1 MKDAKWIFFD
11 LDGTLNKFYEVEGWL
26 DMLIASNPAPYKLA
40 RPNVNMNLLARK
52 LNKLQRAGYKL
63 GIISWLSKTSTPAYD
78 EAVTAAKMKW
88 LKKHLASVHFDAIN
102 IVSYGVNKWE
112 VCGAGIL
119 FDDEDKNRDTW
130 NGEAYHPDMMMDV
143 LNQLMKGEHN

>member
-1 MKDAKWIFFD
+1 MKDAKWIYFD
-11 LDGTLNKFYEVEGWL
+11 MDGTLNRFYEVEDWL

-40 RPNVNMNLLARK
+40 RPNVNMNQLARK
-52 LNKLQRAGYKL
+52 LNKLQRDGYKI
-63 GIISWLSKTSTPAYD
+63 GIISWLSKTTTPEYD
-78 EAVTAAKMKW
+78 EAVTVAKMKW
-88 LKKHLASVHFDAIN
+88 LKKHLASVHFDKIN

-130 NGEAYHPDMMMDV
+130 QGEAYHPDMMMDV
-143 LNQLMKGEHN
+143 LNKLMKGDI

>member
-1 MKDAKWIFFD
+1 MERKIWFD
-11 LDGTLNKFYEVEGWL
+11 MDGTISDLYGVENWLN
-26 DMLIASNPAPYKLA
+26 MLRAYDATPYKLA
-40 RPNVNMNLLARK
+40 KPLANMNKLARK
-52 LNKLQRAGYKL
+52 LNQLQRKGYKL
-63 GIISWLSKTSTPAYD
+63 GIISWLSKTSTPEYD
-78 EAVTAAKMKW
+78 KAVTAAKLWW

-130 NGEAYHPDMMMDV
+130 QDKAYHPNMMMDV
-143 LNQLMKGEHN
+143 LNKLMKGE